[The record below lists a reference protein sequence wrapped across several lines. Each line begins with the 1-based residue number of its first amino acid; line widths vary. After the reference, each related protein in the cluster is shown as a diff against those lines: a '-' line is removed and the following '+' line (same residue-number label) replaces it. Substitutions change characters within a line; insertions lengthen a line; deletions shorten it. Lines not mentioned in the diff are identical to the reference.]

1 MNRLTPLKKIGV
13 GSFNGSRKRKILFD
27 DCIDVIPY
35 KVFEYSLFLEMYKLP
50 MNLKIIEPLAIREI
64 KEHSNAN
71 FLEPLEYI
79 MHDAFSTSN
88 PYNIT
93 IGLEV
98 KYIAENALLIR
109 KTKN

>member
-1 MNRLTPLKKIGV
+1 
-13 GSFNGSRKRKILFD
+13 
-27 DCIDVIPY
+27 
-35 KVFEYSLFLEMYKLP
+35 
-50 MNLKIIEPLAIREI
+50 
-64 KEHSNAN
+64 
-71 FLEPLEYI
+71 

-109 KTKN
+109 KTKNQLKYWKVINIMKLKNVLLLINKNINNQFSCYNDA